1 MDGMNLADVTALAM
15 EEDRG
20 KIRLL
25 GSYLYPPREIADPY
39 YTRDFERAWS
49 DICSACAALLD
60 SLLQEK

>member
-1 MDGMNLADVTALAM
+1 MDVMNLADLTALARV
-15 EEDRG
+15 EVRG

-39 YTRDFERAWS
+39 YTRDFERTWS
-49 DICSACAALLD
+49 DISSACAALLD